1 MAAMLQ
7 RSITEVIRKPASEDK
22 QGGAK
27 PRRRSLPSG
36 AQLPIEARGRRE
48 EAAVIN
54 ANTREHLPER
64 YRAQQAIGRG
74 SYGCVWEACDKETGR
89 LVAVKR
95 VSRLFR
101 DPVDCKRILREIS
114 IMAKLNHPSIVRL
127 YDIPPV
133 SDVGSFQEMLI
144 IMELADA
151 DMHKLIH
158 ANVTLSSLHVTMLLY
173 NLLLGLKYL
182 HSAGI
187 YHRDL
192 KPANCLVNKDCSVKI
207 CDFGLSRAVGEPRS
221 PTADLA
227 EGGPEGQEEAPPL
240 RRALTNHVAT
250 RWYRAPELILLQ
262 EDYTEAVDV
271 WSVGCIW
278 AELLGMLEGTKPED
292 RTPLFPGSSC
302 FPLSPDQAHATDF
315 MFHTRENHDQLNMIF
330 NVLGTPS
337 QADVGFLQRADAKQY
352 LACFKQRRGEGMQE
366 RFQHAGGLA
375 CAVLSETLRFDPAQR
390 ITVDELLEH
399 ELFMNVRDTSREVTA
414 PGPITLD
421 FETGPDLD
429 ELRLRSNF
437 MKVISSFGQGRGAAP
452 GGA

>member
-1 MAAMLQ
+1 MLQ
-7 RSITEVIRKPASEDK
+7 RSITEVLKKPAHEGQQDSSMR
-22 QGGAK
+22 A
-27 PRRRSLPSG
+27 RRRSLPLG
-36 AQLPIEARGRRE
+36 AQLPIEARVRRE
-48 EAAVIN
+48 EAAVLN
-54 ANTREHLPER
+54 NTKERLPER

-74 SYGCVWEACDKETGR
+74 SYGCVWEAIDKETGR

-101 DPVDCKRILREIS
+101 DPTDCKRILREIS

-133 SDVGSFQEMLI
+133 SDVGSFQEMFI

-151 DMHKLIH
+151 DMHKLVH
-158 ANVTLSSLHVTMLLY
+158 ANVTLSPTHVTTLLY

-221 PTADLA
+221 PTGDEAGRDPDA
-227 EGGPEGQEEAPPL
+227 EEAPPL
-240 RRALTNHVAT
+240 KRALTNHVAT

-271 WSVGCIW
+271 WSVGCIY
-278 AELLGMLEGTKPED
+278 AELLGMLDGTQFEN
-292 RTPLFPGSSC
+292 RSPLFPGSSC
-302 FPLSPDQAHATDF
+302 FPLSPDQAHKTDF
-315 MFHTRENHDQLNMIF
+315 MYHTRENHDQLNVIF
-330 NVLGTPS
+330 NILGTPT
-337 QADVGFLQRADAKQY
+337 AVDVEFLEREDAKRY
-352 LACFKQRRGEGMQE
+352 LSCFKPRRGQGME
-366 RFQHAGGLA
+366 ELFRHAGDLSLN
-375 CAVLSETLRFDPAQR
+375 VLSETLRFDPRER
-390 ITVDELLEH
+390 ITVEELLEH
-399 ELFMNVRDTSREVTA
+399 EIFYPIRNLSREVVA
-414 PGPITLD
+414 PGPITFD
-421 FETGPDLD
+421 FETGYDLD
-429 ELRLRSNF
+429 EFRLRSNF
-437 MKVISSFGQGRGAAP
+437 MKVISSFSQGRGAAP